1 MERYIY
7 LADHLE
13 HLASQA
19 TFLTLL
25 CVDLVTTHYDKLRC
39 TSSSRDQCRLH
50 LPHLAVGR
58 VWDDIRL
65 CLVPL
70 FVQEWLAGDRS
81 GFSQLV
87 RAP

>member
-19 TFLTLL
+19 AFLALL

-39 TSSSRDQCRLH
+39 TSSSR
-50 LPHLAVGR
+50 
-58 VWDDIRL
+58 
-65 CLVPL
+65 VPVL
-70 FVQEWLAGDRS
+70 FTSLLI
-81 GFSQLV
+81 SQ
-87 RAP
+87 